1 MAIKFLQKELTGR
14 IVIYRHH
21 GYYRLT
27 SEVVAGVTSLDLD
40 QGMDEFLPMTVSDAE
55 LGAAVRRCHDATRFM
70 SFKDLPKGEAA
81 KAANKVWRAKF
92 KLWEKRALQLTGK
105 KTLRELYE
113 GASRAASTR
122 TDKVYAFFNSDQESA
137 TVFTG
142 IPDLWP
148 DYREF
153 ILPQPVDDA
162 TLGQTARAALDA
174 VVRGAA
180 PPADW

>member
-1 MAIKFLQKELTGR
+1 MAIKFTRSEITGR
-14 IVIYRHH
+14 IVIYRHR

-27 SEVVAGVTSLDLD
+27 SCLYAGVTSLDLD
-40 QGMDEFLPMTVSDAE
+40 QGMDEFLPVSVSDAE

-70 SFKDLPKGEAA
+70 SFKDLPRGEAA
-81 KAANKVWRAKF
+81 KEKNRRYQGLL
-92 KLWEKRALQLTGK
+92 KLWDKKAFQLTGTK
-105 KTLRELYE
+105 NLRELYE
-113 GASRAASTR
+113 DASCAESTR
-122 TDKVYAFFNSDQESA
+122 TDKVYAFFNGNQASPTE
-137 TVFTG
+137 FTG

-153 ILPQPVDDA
+153 ILPHPVDDA
-162 TLGQTARAALDA
+162 TLGQTARAVLDA